1 MQFRG
6 KQLNSGHECVLKYS
20 FQDTQKFC
28 IFEQGLIVASTFCA
42 PVSDHLFFGL
52 IANLTQLIL
61 DH

>member
-28 IFEQGLIVASTFCA
+28 IFEQELIMAKPFSA
-42 PVSDHLFFGL
+42 PVSEHLFFGL
-52 IANLTQLIL
+52 IAVNGSLN
-61 DH
+61 

>member
-6 KQLNSGHECVLKYS
+6 KQLNSGHECILKYP

-28 IFEQGLIVASTFCA
+28 IFEQELIVAKPFCA
-42 PVSDHLFFGL
+42 PVSDYLFVGL